1 MALPKFLRVILQYV
15 LMLLLTAV
23 LLWLSLRGLTVGEG
37 ENKFDFIWQ
46 AWQKSNK
53 TYLLLMALVAM
64 ISHILRAERWRM
76 LLAPSE
82 NHVKLSNSFFSLMI
96 GYLVNLAIPRGG
108 EVSRCY
114 NLYKLENT
122 PVEISF
128 GTVVVERIVDVLCLL
143 LIVGLAFIVEWDK
156 LMMFLEKLGVGSVEG
171 SGFHIPIWAYLALAG
186 LVAFGASFYFF
197 RKNEKLIKILRGF
210 KEGLLSVFQLKNKW
224 LFVFYSITIWS
235 LYFLMSFFVVKAF
248 ETTSHLGF
256 SAVLSVFALGSIAM
270 AVPVPGGAG
279 SYHTIVP
286 AGLHILYAVPMSDAT
301 AFVFIFHGWQTL
313 TMIVGGVISLIISYW
328 IIRWK
333 KQPVK

>member
-1 MALPKFLRVILQYV
+1 MLV
-15 LMLLLTAV
+15 LTGG

-37 ENKFDFIWQ
+37 ENKFDFIWS
-46 AWQKSNK
+46 AWEKSNK
-53 TYLLLMALVAM
+53 AYLLLMALVAY
-64 ISHILRAERWRM
+64 ISHFLRAVRWKM

-82 NHVKLSNSFFSLMI
+82 NNIKLSNSFYSLMI

-114 NLYKLENT
+114 NLYKLEST

-143 LIVGLAFIVEWDK
+143 AIIGLAFIVEWDK
-156 LMMFLEKLGVGSVEG
+156 LILFLEKLGVGSG
-171 SGFHIPIWAYLALAG
+171 GGQGFHVPTWAILVLAG
-186 LVAFGASFYFF
+186 LITATGVFYFF
-197 RKNEKLIKILRGF
+197 RKNEKLIKILKGF

-224 LFVFYSITIWS
+224 LFVFYSVVIWS
-235 LYFLMSFFVVKAF
+235 LYFLMSYFVVMAF
-248 ETTSHLGF
+248 ETTSHLGI

-270 AVPVPGGAG
+270 AAPVPGGAG

-286 AGLHILYAVPMSDAT
+286 AGLYMLYAIPLSDAT
-301 AFVFIFHGWQTL
+301 AFVFIFHAWQTL

-328 IIRWK
+328 LIRWRK
-333 KQPVK
+333 HPVK